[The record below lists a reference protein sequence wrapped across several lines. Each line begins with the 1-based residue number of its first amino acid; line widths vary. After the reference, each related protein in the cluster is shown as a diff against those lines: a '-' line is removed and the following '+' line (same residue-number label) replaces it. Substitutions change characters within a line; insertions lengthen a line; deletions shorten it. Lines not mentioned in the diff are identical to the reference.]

1 VSTRAPRPT
10 VDAIQESVAD
20 PIHFSSVRVLSSAIR
35 RKAVSS
41 EEVIRACL
49 NRIEAVNPMLNAVV
63 QLNQER
69 ALARGREADT
79 ALARG
84 ESWGP
89 LHGVPMTIKDS
100 FDTAGMIS
108 TACLLAEKLRVGGT
122 LS

>member
-1 VSTRAPRPT
+1 
-10 VDAIQESVAD
+10 
-20 PIHFSSVRVLSSAIR
+20 
-35 RKAVSS
+35 
-41 EEVIRACL
+41 
-49 NRIEAVNPMLNAVV
+49 MLNAVV